1 MTGGALVVLGYQS
14 VGVFESLLS
23 LDYAAGAGLD
33 TVTGGA
39 AATAR

>member
-1 MTGGALVVLGYQS
+1 LVVPGYQS
-14 VGVFESLLS
+14 FGVFESLLS
-23 LDYAAGAGLD
+23 LDDAGAGLD